1 MGKINRLGE
10 ASNVTTIVGETG
22 EPQIIDLIPE
32 NEAKTEV
39 VEYDEDG
46 NPIERDDSGNE
57 PELNA
62 HTDHGVGDQNNPANA
77 DPVPLTESPFVSTP
91 EGAQGEFKATG
102 ETEVA
107 PAEQPPVDKSA
118 EEVKSW
124 VGDDY
129 VKAGRALDAEKAGR
143 NRSGL
148 VNWLEKVAASR

>member
-77 DPVPLTESPFVSTP
+77 DPV
-91 EGAQGEFKATG
+91 GAQGEFKATG